1 MKVLTAATLKG
12 GNAKTTTC
20 LALAAALAEKG
31 HAVTLVDADP
41 QSTATMIF
49 GLKPVAEPW
58 AAEPIE
64 LYLKELHA
72 GSITL
77 VRGGR
82 PLRLANPKQ
91 RESFFRRDD
100 LQADVMIID
109 TAPGEIELVN
119 MALQF
124 ADVALIPVEPSPLSL
139 TGMSDVAAL
148 AQRLELSPPIRTVL
162 TRVHK
167 IRVSTRDLADRVER
181 LLPGTL
187 CRTMIPEDA
196 RVVDA
201 PDFGLPVTL
210 SQRRCRAAAAY
221 RDLVEELYPLL
232 IGRKETDAA
241 NVLNPTTP
249 ITAPA
254 YEAHAP

>member
-20 LALAAALAEKG
+20 LAVAAALAEKG
-31 HAVTLVDADP
+31 HAVALVDADP

-58 AAEPIE
+58 GAEPVE

-82 PLRLANPKQ
+82 PLRLANPEQ
-91 RESFFRRDD
+91 RERFFRRED

-109 TAPGEIELVN
+109 TAPGEIELVDV
-119 MALQF
+119 ALRH
-124 ADVALIPVEPSPLSL
+124 ADVVLIPVEPSPLSL

-148 AQRLELSPPIRTVL
+148 AKRLEPPPPIRTVL
-162 TRVHK
+162 TRVHR
-167 IRVSTRDLADRVER
+167 IRVSTRDLAERVER

-210 SQRRCRAAAAY
+210 SERRCRASAAY

-232 IGRKETDAA
+232 VGSEEIGAED
-241 NVLNPTTP
+241 VVNPTTA
-249 ITAPA
+249 IAA
-254 YEAHAP
+254 AAHEA